1 MNTISLGNYTIHAG
15 DVLSIDGDIF
25 RVVEVTSEVTA
36 ILRDMA
42 TTREEEMF
50 MVSQNENI
58 YIMDPFSKKDS
69 PNGKD
74 YVKKFKI
81 IESKHRTT
89 YFRPKVIL
97 RQYFNDNKI

>member
-1 MNTISLGNYTIHAG
+1 MNTISLGSHTIHTG
-15 DVLSIDGDIF
+15 DVLSIDGDTF
-25 RVVEVTSEVTA
+25 RVVEVTSDVTA

-42 TTREEEMF
+42 TKREEEMF

-69 PNGKD
+69 PNIGRD

-81 IESKHRTT
+81 VEPKHRTT

-97 RQYFNDNKI
+97 RQKGNN